1 MQVRIKGVARWE
13 SSIIK
18 LLGLIEMI
26 LAIALIF
33 PAVVAIYYGENSLVF
48 LYPVP
53 FLLILGAFQYIFFK
67 SGESL
72 KPASGMLMMFIAW
85 WIAFLVSA
93 LPYYLY
99 GFSFIDSL
107 FESVS
112 GFTATGATIF
122 SNATTPQSLLFWMAF
137 TQWAGGIA
145 IIVIFLFLMPMMG
158 IGGRTILN
166 NELAGSEMGNFS
178 MRIKNAV
185 WNFVI
190 IYVVLTLVGA
200 MLLIGYGESIYSSL
214 TLMFSTISTGG
225 FLANA
230 DSMADFPFFVQ
241 LVVVVFMFLGSTN
254 FYLHYRALKRRNFS
268 VYKNNQEF
276 IWTIIWFLFVTVVL
290 IAILVSI
297 NGYVNISDFGN
308 TVWDSFFTVVSMGT
322 STGFTIMGQ
331 SYWPIAAYVILWV
344 VMSFGSGAGSTSA
357 GIKIYRIMILKS
369 YISNGIYKSFHPR
382 AVRDVKI
389 DGHPLSGYAV
399 TSAIVLIS
407 LFFFTIIVSTIFILI
422 SEPGMDITNSLGLSV
437 AALGNSGAN
446 MGTAAW
452 QGLNSIS
459 MIFMM
464 FVMWA
469 GRLEMLSLM
478 MFTGTFWSDL
488 VKDLKGNRSAAKSR
502 NAKNRKI

>member
-1 MQVRIKGVARWE
+1 MFYTTQVRIKRVARWE
-13 SSIIK
+13 SSIVK

-26 LAIALIF
+26 LAVALIF
-33 PAVVAIYYGENSLVF
+33 PTVVAVCYGENSLVF

-53 FLLILGAFQYIFFK
+53 FLLILGAFQYVFFK
-67 SGESL
+67 SGESM

-85 WIAFLVSA
+85 WIAFFVSA
-93 LPYYLY
+93 LPYYLS

-107 FESVS
+107 FESIS

-122 SNATTPQSLLFWMAF
+122 SITTTPQSLLFWMAF

-200 MLLIGYGESIYSSL
+200 MLLMGYGESVYTSV

-230 DSMADFPFFVQ
+230 NSMADFPFFVQ
-241 LVVVVFMFLGSTN
+241 LIVVVFMFLGSTN
-254 FYLHYRALKRRNFS
+254 FYLHYRSLKRRNFS
-268 VYKNNQEF
+268 AYRNNQEF

-290 IAILVSI
+290 VAILISI

-308 TVWDSFFTVVSMGT
+308 TLWDSFFTVVSMGT
-322 STGFTIMGQ
+322 STGFTIVGQ
-331 SYWPIAAYVILWV
+331 PYWPIAAYVILWI

-382 AVRDVKI
+382 SVRDVKI
-389 DGHPLSGYAV
+389 DGYSLSNDAV
-399 TSAIVLIS
+399 TAAIVLIS
-407 LFFFTIIVSTIFILI
+407 LFFLTIVISTIFLLV
-422 SEPGMDITNSLGLSV
+422 SEPGMSMTDSLGLSV
-437 AALGNSGAN
+437 AALGNSGSN
-446 MGTAAW
+446 MGVATW
-452 QGLNSIS
+452 QGLNHVS
-459 MIFMM
+459 MMFSA
-464 FVMWA
+464 FVMWV
-469 GRLEMLSLM
+469 GRLEMLSLII
-478 MFTGTFWSDL
+478 FTGTFWSDL
-488 VKDLKGNRSAAKSR
+488 FKDAKGSRRDVKD
-502 NAKNRKI
+502 RKT